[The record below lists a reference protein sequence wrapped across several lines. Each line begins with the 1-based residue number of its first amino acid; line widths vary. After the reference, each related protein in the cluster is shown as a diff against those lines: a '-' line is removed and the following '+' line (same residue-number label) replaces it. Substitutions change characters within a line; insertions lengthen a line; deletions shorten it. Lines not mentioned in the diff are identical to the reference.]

1 MQDPIA
7 IVPPEKIGK
16 NKFVVWNNATRTF
29 EEFSIKIADKQNGK
43 NYIDLSRRP
52 PVIRSGFLAY
62 EKNIYQLSIHDV
74 LRGHFNA
81 TRPYH
86 RPATTDLIT
95 APVGNIPTNNSNKSR
110 PEKSLGTSFDE
121 AANLYFE
128 EQIELLFNIEDT

>member
-16 NKFVVWNNATRTF
+16 NKFVVWN
-29 EEFSIKIADKQNGK
+29 
-43 NYIDLSRRP
+43 
-52 PVIRSGFLAY
+52 
-62 EKNIYQLSIHDV
+62 
-74 LRGHFNA
+74 NA